1 MRLFRRGSLQRRLIC
16 QLLALQYA
24 LLTILTACL
33 VMQLIHA
40 VSGGQYMDS
49 DATEVIGRAIARGP
63 DGKLSLTD
71 TAEMRQLRTKAPNI
85 WFVARSEQG
94 ELLSDGKMP
103 DAYRSLIGALGR
115 ISFSDIRDKEPPY
128 DLSAAVR
135 SVDTAAGPLT
145 IIAGNGETVGVAF
158 AIVLLSQ
165 LLMIP
170 ILILLAL
177 IALIAIPLIVRR
189 AFSGLATVA
198 AHAGEIDID
207 RRGTRLSGDKIPAEV
222 GPLVHAINGALQRL
236 DEGYEQH
243 QRFLSDAAHELRTPI
258 AILQTRLEI
267 LEPGPIR
274 TRLMLDAGR
283 IAALAEQLLDVQRLD
298 RTNDNFVPVEL
309 GELCQ
314 RVAADLAPLAIATG
328 YDLSLDIRDAGVT
341 VMGDPGAL
349 VRAVT
354 NLVQNAIEHAG
365 HRGAITIRVERGGVI
380 EVTDDGPGIPEE
392 ERENIFAP
400 FYRLQPQE
408 RGAGLGLNL
417 VRDIVRR
424 HGGDVSVVSRA
435 QRGACFRIVLP
446 ASSTS
451 AERTT
456 LNKASP
462 PRA

>member
-1 MRLFRRGSLQRRLIC
+1 M
-16 QLLALQYA
+16 
-24 LLTILTACL
+24 
-33 VMQLIHA
+33 
-40 VSGGQYMDS
+40 
-49 DATEVIGRAIARGP
+49 
-63 DGKLSLTD
+63 
-71 TAEMRQLRTKAPNI
+71 
-85 WFVARSEQG
+85 
-94 ELLSDGKMP
+94 
-103 DAYRSLIGALGR
+103 
-115 ISFSDIRDKEPPY
+115 
-128 DLSAAVR
+128 
-135 SVDTAAGPLT
+135 
-145 IIAGNGETVGVAF
+145 
-158 AIVLLSQ
+158 
-165 LLMIP
+165 
-170 ILILLAL
+170 
-177 IALIAIPLIVRR
+177 
-189 AFSGLATVA
+189 A

-207 RRGTRLSGDKIPAEV
+207 RRGTRLSVDKIPAEV

-328 YDLSLDIRDAGVT
+328 YDLSLDIHDPDVT

-365 HRGAITIRVERGGVI
+365 RQGAITVRVERGGVI
-380 EVTDDGPGIPEE
+380 EVSDDGPGIPEE
-392 ERENIFAP
+392 ERDKIFAP

-417 VRDIVRR
+417 VRDIVHR
-424 HGGDVSVVSRA
+424 HGGEVSAVSRP
-435 QRGACFRIVLP
+435 QGGACLRIILP
-446 ASSTS
+446 
-451 AERTT
+451 ERGTGTAGTT